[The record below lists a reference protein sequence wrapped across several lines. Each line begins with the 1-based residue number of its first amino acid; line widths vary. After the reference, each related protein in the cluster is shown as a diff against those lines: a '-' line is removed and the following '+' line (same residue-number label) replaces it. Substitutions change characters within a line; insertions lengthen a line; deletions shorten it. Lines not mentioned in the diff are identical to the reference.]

1 MDGTNETTASD
12 GDSVATWGDRSGN
25 ATDHDATQG
34 TGSAQPTYDLTSEIH
49 SVAFDGGDWLDMAT
63 GIQVT
68 TESAGFTICFVGKA
82 TDNATNSHMTV
93 VGGDSGDSAAYTWV
107 MRSNSAAASRIHY
120 YGGNGY
126 KAFTDTTGRDCTD
139 LNMFTFTKDSASTTD
154 NMKIFAEGGTNM
166 ATEDR
171 ANTFLLY
178 AENIGRRSSGGYL
191 SKASFYEILV
201 FGSLLSNAN
210 LDVIKDYFDN
220 KYSDLPTL
228 TSFS

>member
-1 MDGTNETTASD
+1 
-12 GDSVATWGDRSGN
+12 
-25 ATDHDATQG
+25 
-34 TGSAQPTYDLTSEIH
+34 
-49 SVAFDGGDWLDMAT
+49 
-63 GIQVT
+63 
-68 TESAGFTICFVGKA
+68 
-82 TDNATNSHMTV
+82 
-93 VGGDSGDSAAYTWV
+93 
-107 MRSNSAAASRIHY
+107 
-120 YGGNGY
+120 
-126 KAFTDTTGRDCTD
+126 
-139 LNMFTFTKDSASTTD
+139 MFTFTKDSDSTTD

-171 ANTFLLY
+171 ANTYIIY